1 MQQMAGKQE
10 SVRDCDVINANLV
23 RSNKSKYKGQIA

>member
-10 SVRDCDVINANLV
+10 SVRDCDVINTNLV
-23 RSNKSKYKGQIA
+23 QSNKSITTNKL